1 MKFQPI
7 NMFKGLVKEFRR
19 IRWIHGDILWP
30 MTFIVI
36 GFIAAFAIFFV
47 SIDALINWALKLF
60 KIIN

>member
-19 IRWIHGDILWP
+19 IRWINGDVLWP
-30 MTFIVI
+30 LTFVVI
-36 GFIAAFAIFFV
+36 GFTTVFAIFFV
-47 SIDALINWALKLF
+47 SVDAVINWVLKLF